1 MTESIAPIVVDNGS
15 GMTKAG
21 FAGDEAPKAIFPTV
35 VGRPRLPG
43 IIVGPEQKEVYV
55 GEEAKS
61 KDGILDIKYPIQKGI
76 ITNWDDM
83 ERIWH
88 HTFFSELKIP
98 TDEHPVLLTE
108 TPLNPIKNREKTTE
122 IMFETF
128 NVPGFYLA
136 TQAVLSL
143 YASCKT
149 TGLVLDSGEG
159 ITHSVPIY
167 EGYAIPFAIR
177 ELKIAGNE
185 ITEFLSKLLKDKGHV
200 YIASEQHAISKEIKE
215 KLGFVAK
222 NFESE
227 SANTEIEYCLPDGK
241 SINVGK
247 ERFLAP
253 EVLFKPSLI
262 GDSSQ
267 GCHMTVVNSI
277 NDCDEDIRRDFYS
290 NVILS
295 GGSTLFSGLG
305 QRLESEIGKLAPE
318 GYKVGVVEKDERE
331 FLAWIG
337 GSIISSMTS
346 SQQMWVSK
354 AEYDGFGPSIVQR
367 KCF

>member
-15 GMTKAG
+15 GITKAG

-43 IIVGPEQKEVYV
+43 IIVGAEQKEVYV

-61 KDGILDIKYPIQKGI
+61 KDGILDLRYPIQKGV
-76 ITNWDDM
+76 ITNWEDM

-177 ELKIAGNE
+177 ELKLAGHE
-185 ITEFLSKLLKDKGHV
+185 VTEFLSALLKEKQQV
-200 YIASEQHAISKEIKE
+200 LIPSEQYALSKGIKE

-222 NFESE
+222 NFETE
-227 SANTEIEYCLPDGK
+227 SKETEVEYCLPDGT
-241 SINVGK
+241 SIQVGK

-262 GDSSQ
+262 GDTSD
-267 GCHMTVVNSI
+267 GCHMTVVDSI
-277 NDCDEDIRRDFYS
+277 NACDEDIRRDFYA
-290 NVILS
+290 NVVLS
-295 GGSTLFSGLG
+295 GGSTLFKGIG
-305 QRLESEIGKLAPE
+305 GRLEREIGRLAPE
-318 GYKVGVVEKDERE
+318 GHKVGIVEKDERE

-337 GSIISSMTS
+337 GSIISSMAS

-354 AEYDGFGPSIVQR
+354 AEYEGFGPSIVQR